1 VFIDDAE
8 LRDVGKIGG
17 WLTLPAVGIVAS
29 VLKEGAEAWSLMAGF
44 ATMPNLETLVP
55 VVIAVPWVL
64 FASVVALFFFRKHE
78 WAPYLYIVLL
88 GSYVI
93 FGEVYLL
100 LHVMAP
106 DAETADAPKQ
116 LVRAVV
122 GAGIW
127 IPYFLRSKRVKLT
140 FVNPGDATGSA
151 LWATRTCDRIQR

>member
-1 VFIDDAE
+1 MFIDDTE
-8 LRDVGKIGG
+8 LKDVGKIGG
-17 WLTLPAVGIVAS
+17 WLALPAGGIV
-29 VLKEGAEAWSLMAGF
+29 VTLLKEGTEAWSLLAGF
-44 ATMPNLETLVP
+44 VTMANLETLVP

-64 FASVVALFFFRKHE
+64 FACAVAAFFFRKHQ

-88 GSYVI
+88 GGYVI

-106 DAETADAPKQ
+106 DPETADAPKQ
-116 LVRAVV
+116 LARAVL

-140 FVNPGDATGSA
+140 FVNR
-151 LWATRTCDRIQR
+151 W